1 MPEKFY
7 LTTPLYY
14 VNDIPHL
21 GHAYTNVA
29 ADCLARYKR
38 LAGFDVFLLTGT
50 DEHGQK
56 VEEAAKAAGKEPKR
70 LADEVVGRF
79 RELWTKLNISYDDFI
94 RTTED
99 RHINTVQAIFNRIYE
114 KGDIYLGDYEGW
126 YCTPC
131 ESYWT
136 ERQLDNGLCP
146 TCHRQTQ
153 WLAEKSYFFR
163 MSNYQSRLL
172 DYINRHPD
180 FIRPKN
186 REKEIRNLVAEGL
199 RDLSITRSS
208 FNWGVPVP
216 LSGSKDVIYV
226 WFDALINYVTGAGY
240 IDEEERFSRY
250 WPADCHLIGKDIL
263 KFHTVIWPTILM
275 AAGILPPRRVFAHG
289 WWTIE
294 GEKMSK
300 SLGNVVDPFQVVD
313 EVGVDGFRYFLMRE
327 VPFGLD
333 GDFSWQGLIHR
344 YNSDL
349 ANDLGNLV
357 SRTLTMIEKY
367 FNGQIPS
374 PSGEDLA
381 EIALSIPGK
390 VDQAMNELEFQ
401 QALITIWELIR
412 TCNKYIDETAPWVL
426 AKDETKRSRLATV
439 MYNLAEALRFIGAII
454 SPFMPASSEKI
465 LNQLGIAS
473 QAEINSIKEWGIL
486 QPNTRIAKDKPLFPR
501 NTIINCEL

>member
-56 VEEAAKAAGKEPKR
+56 VEEAARAAGKEPKK

-79 RELWTKLNISYDDFI
+79 QELWTKLNISYDDFI
-94 RTTED
+94 RTTQS
-99 RHINTVQAIFNRIYE
+99 RHVKTVQAIFKRIYE

-136 ERQLDNGLCP
+136 ERQLDKGLCP
-146 TCHRQTQ
+146 ACHRQTQ

-163 MSNYQSRLL
+163 MSNYQDRLL
-172 DYINRHPD
+172 DYIDRHPD
-180 FIRPKN
+180 FIRPKT
-186 REKEIRNLVAEGL
+186 REREIRNLVAEGL

-226 WFDALINYVTGAGY
+226 WFDALINYVTGVGY
-240 IDEEERFSRY
+240 IDDEEGFSRY
-250 WPADCHLIGKDIL
+250 WPADCHIIGKDIL
-263 KFHTVIWPTILM
+263 KFHTVIWPVMLM

-300 SLGNVVDPFQVVD
+300 SLGNVVDPFQVAD
-313 EVGVDGFRYFLMRE
+313 EVGVDGLRYFLMRE

-333 GDFSWQGLIHR
+333 GDFSWQSLIHR

-367 FNGQIPS
+367 FNGEINPS
-374 PSGEDLA
+374 SGEDLA
-381 EIALSIPGK
+381 EAALAIPDK
-390 VDQAMNELEFQ
+390 VDQAMNELEFH
-401 QALITIWELIR
+401 QALIAIWELISV
-412 TCNKYIDETAPWVL
+412 CNKYIDENAPWVL
-426 AKDETKRSRLATV
+426 AKDKTKQSRLATV
-439 MYNLAEALRFIGAII
+439 MYNLAEALRFIGVLI
-454 SPFMPASSEKI
+454 SPFIPASGEKL
-465 LNQLGIAS
+465 LNQLGVTS
-473 QAEINSIKEWGIL
+473 QMKMDSLQEWGVL
-486 QPNTRIAKDKPLFPR
+486 PPHTKVAKGKPLFPR
-501 NTIINCEL
+501 L

>member
-1 MPEKFY
+1 MAEKFY

-14 VNDIPHL
+14 VNDIPHI

-56 VEEAAKAAGKEPKR
+56 VEDSAKKAGKAPKE

-79 RELWTKLNISYDDFI
+79 QELWAKLNISYDDFI
-94 RTTED
+94 RTTD
-99 RHINTVQAIFNRIYE
+99 SRHINTVQAIFKRIYE
-114 KGDIYLGDYEGW
+114 KGDIYPGAYEGW

-136 ERQLDNGLCP
+136 ERQLDNGRCP
-146 TCHRQTQ
+146 ACHRQTQ
-153 WLAEKSYFFR
+153 WLSEKSWFFR
-163 MSNYQSRLL
+163 MSNYQNRLL
-172 DYINRHPD
+172 DYIDRHPD
-180 FIRPKN
+180 FIRPKTK
-186 REKEIRNLVAEGL
+186 EKEIRNLVAEGL
-199 RDLSITRSS
+199 KDLSISRSS
-208 FNWGVPVP
+208 FDWGVPVP
-216 LSGSKDVIYV
+216 LPSSKDVIYV
-226 WFDALINYVTGAGY
+226 WFDALINYLTGLGY
-240 IDEEERFSRY
+240 LDDEERFNHY
-250 WPADCHLIGKDIL
+250 WPADCHIIGKDIL
-263 KFHTVIWPTILM
+263 KFHAVIWPAMLM
-275 AAGILPPRRVFAHG
+275 SAGISLPRRVFAHG

-300 SLGNVVDPFQVVD
+300 SRGNVVDPSRVAD

-333 GDFSWQGLIHR
+333 GDFSRHVLIHR

-374 PSGEDLA
+374 PAGEDLA
-381 EIALSIPGK
+381 ATTLSIPAK
-390 VDQAMNELEFQ
+390 VDQAMNELEFH

-426 AKDETKRSRLATV
+426 AKDETKQTRLATV
-439 MYNLAEALRFIGAII
+439 MYNLAEALRFIGVIV
-454 SPFMPASSEKI
+454 SPFMPSSGEKI
-465 LNQLGIAS
+465 LSQLGIAS
-473 QAEINSIKEWGIL
+473 QLKLSALKEWGSL
-486 QPNTRIAKDKPLFPR
+486 PPNTRITKGKPLFPR
-501 NTIINCEL
+501 LSAP